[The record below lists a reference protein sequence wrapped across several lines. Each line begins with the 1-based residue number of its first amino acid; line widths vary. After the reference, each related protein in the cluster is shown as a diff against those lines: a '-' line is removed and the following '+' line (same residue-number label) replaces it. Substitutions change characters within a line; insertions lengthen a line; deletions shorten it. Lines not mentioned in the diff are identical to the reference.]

1 MIVLVTGVS
10 GAGKT
15 TVGSLLATSLSWE
28 FFDADDFHPPA
39 NIAKMARGEPLDD
52 ADRDGW
58 LELLAGVIDRLLL
71 EGRSAVLA
79 CSALR
84 ASYRA
89 RLRGSHR
96 AEEVRTV
103 YLRADPSV
111 LRERLDARRGH
122 FAKVDLLVSQ
132 LATLEEPQDAL
143 IVDANEAPATIAKQI
158 RVALGLPA

>member
-1 MIVLVTGVS
+1 MGVS

-15 TVGSLLATSLSWE
+15 TVGSLLARSQGWE

-39 NIAKMARGEPLDD
+39 NLAKMARGEPLDD

-58 LELLAGVIDRLLL
+58 LHQLARLVDRLLL

-84 ASYRA
+84 ARYRA
-89 RLRGSHR
+89 RLSGSHG
-96 AEEVRTV
+96 AEEVRIV
-103 YLRADPSV
+103 FLRAAPEV
-111 LRERLDARRGH
+111 LRARLEARRGH
-122 FAKVDLLVSQ
+122 FAKADLLASQ

-143 IVDANEAPATIAKQI
+143 VVDADEPPATIVDRIQA
-158 RVALGLPA
+158 ALGPAR